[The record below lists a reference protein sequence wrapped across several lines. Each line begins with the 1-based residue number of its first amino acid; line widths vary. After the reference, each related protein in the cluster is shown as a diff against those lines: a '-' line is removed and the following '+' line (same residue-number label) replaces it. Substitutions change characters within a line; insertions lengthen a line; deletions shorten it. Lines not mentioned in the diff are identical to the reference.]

1 MWKGKDFTSWGI
13 WKKVGKSVISVY
25 KDAKKRL
32 ADAAILWLWKSREN
46 FLVSCVIHISKTVHL
61 QQLKGMPSSKLL
73 MWKGYLLSIEGT
85 GKGHL
90 FCPKWCIKGKGVGPW
105 GGESPYKTF
114 LGISP
119 GFVRPPALALLACV
133 ASVSNRV
140 IARKVERKQKMFF
153 CSCPSFLDE
162 PREETLATQAI
173 ALRNFFE
180 G

>member
-1 MWKGKDFTSWGI
+1 MHFMAVK
-13 WKKVGKSVISVY
+13 
-25 KDAKKRL
+25 
-32 ADAAILWLWKSREN
+32 KSRKLSGFVRYSYFKDSTFTAVERD
-46 FLVSCVIHISKTVHL
+46 V
-61 QQLKGMPSSKLL
+61 SKLL

-90 FCPKWCIKGKGVGPW
+90 FCQKWCIKGKGVGPW
-105 GGESPYKTF
+105 GGASPYKTF
-114 LGISP
+114 LSIPP

-140 IARKVERKQKMFF
+140 IARKVERKQKIFF

-173 ALRNFFE
+173 ALRNCFE